1 MKKALKYLKEN
12 REKHIFDL
20 IELLS
25 YPSISA
31 KGIGIKECSKILS
44 EMLKNVGFKVEIYSN
59 KNSYPVIYG
68 ELITGAEKTII
79 FYNHYDVQPV
89 EPLEEWENDPFK
101 PVIKDGKIIA
111 RGVADNKGNI
121 MSRLKAIE
129 SYLKAYDDLPVNI
142 KWVIEGEEEIGS
154 INLSEFI
161 KEYRERL
168 TGEGIIWESGSRDSK
183 GYPKLS
189 FGCKGIIYIE
199 LVSKKGKKD
208 LHSAYA
214 SIVEN
219 PVWDIISAL
228 NILKDVKEDKIL
240 VPGFYDD
247 ILEPS
252 PEEWELLEKYPIE
265 EEELK
270 ESLGVSKFINNLS
283 GKNLYKKLLYS
294 PTCNICGIYSGYI
307 GEGSKTV
314 LPKYAKVKIDFR
326 LVPNQKAE
334 VLFEKIK
341 NYLKEKGFD
350 DLEVIPYGLEDP
362 VQTPINNPLKE
373 VIEKSAEKIFGVK
386 PKLSPRMFG
395 TGPMALFYNELKIP
409 IVEGVGCGHPASQ
422 VHAPNENCFLEDYF
436 KTIEWV
442 IGIIDEYRGIS

>member
-1 MKKALKYLKEN
+1 MERALKYAKEK
-12 REKHIFDL
+12 REKHISDL
-20 IELLS
+20 IEILS

-31 KGIGIKECSKILS
+31 KRIGIKECAKVLS
-44 EMLKNVGFKVEIYSN
+44 EMLKEVGFKVELYTT
-59 KNSYPVIYG
+59 KDSYPVIYG
-68 ELITGAEKTII
+68 ELMTGAEKTFI

-101 PVIKDGKIIA
+101 PIIKDGRIIA

-129 SYLKAYDDLPVNI
+129 SYLKTYGDLPVNI

-161 KEYRERL
+161 KEYREKL
-168 TGEGIIWESGSRDSK
+168 KGEGIIWESGGRDSK

-199 LVSKKGKKD
+199 LVSKKRERD

-219 PVWDIISAL
+219 PVWNLISAL
-228 NILKDVKEDKIL
+228 NALKDIEKDEIL
-240 VPGFYDD
+240 IPGFYDD
-247 ILEPS
+247 VLEPS
-252 PEEWELLEKYPIE
+252 PEEWELLEKYPLE
-265 EEELK
+265 EEDLK
-270 ESLGVSKFINNLS
+270 ESLGVSKFIHNLS
-283 GKNLYKKLLYS
+283 GKELYKRLLYS

-314 LPKYAKVKIDFR
+314 LPKYAKAKIDFR

-341 NYLKEKGFD
+341 NYLKEKGFE
-350 DLEVIPYGLEDP
+350 DLEIIAHGLEDP
-362 VQTPINNPLKE
+362 VQTPINNPLRE
-373 VIEKSAEKIFGVK
+373 AIERSAEKILGVK
-386 PKLSPRMFG
+386 PKLSPRMSG

-409 IVEGVGCGHPASQ
+409 IIEGVGCGHSGSN
-422 VHAPNENCFLEDYF
+422 VHAPNENCLLEDYF
-436 KTIEWV
+436 RTIDWV
-442 IGIIDEYRGIS
+442 IGILDEYRGIF